1 MRISDWSSDVCSS
14 DLLALSGSIAN
25 GGAVLAAEAMGA
37 DFAYVGSAF
46 IATDE
51 ANASDAYK
59 QAIVDG
65 AAADIVYTNF
75 FTGVDRKS
83 VVEGKR
89 VYVRVY
95 VGGRRIINKKHKR

>member
-65 AAADIVYTNF
+65 AAADIVYTSY
-75 FTGVDRKS
+75 FTGVHGNYLNPSIRAAGMDPDSLPDHTEER
-83 VVEGKR
+83 R
-89 VYVRVY
+89 
-95 VGGRRIINKKHKR
+95 GG